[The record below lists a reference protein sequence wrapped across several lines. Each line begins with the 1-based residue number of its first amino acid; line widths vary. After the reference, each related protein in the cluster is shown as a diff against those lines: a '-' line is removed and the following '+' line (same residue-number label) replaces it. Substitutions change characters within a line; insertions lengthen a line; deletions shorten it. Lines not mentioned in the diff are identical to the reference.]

1 MAITQEELARAYR
14 RRSLI
19 VHPDKY
25 QQEPSLVQLATEA
38 FRLLVYADRIMQ
50 MPADREVYNTGVKDA
65 LTTQLMD
72 HQRTKMK
79 ESQKEALECNYASAE
94 KSFL

>member
-1 MAITQEELARAYR
+1 M
-14 RRSLI
+14 

-25 QQEPSLVQLATEA
+25 QQEPSLLELATEA
-38 FRLLVYADRIMQ
+38 FRVLGDADRIMQ
-50 MPADREVYNTGVKDA
+50 MPGDREIYNAGVKEN

-72 HQRTKMK
+72 HTRMKMK
-79 ESQKEALECNYASAE
+79 EAQKEAVESNYASAE

>member
-1 MAITQEELARAYR
+1 M
-14 RRSLI
+14 

-25 QQEPSLVQLATEA
+25 QQEPSLLELATEA
-38 FRLLVYADRIMQ
+38 FRVLGDADRIMQ
-50 MPADREVYNTGVKDA
+50 MPADREMYNTGVKAA

-79 ESQKEALECNYASAE
+79 EAQKEALEGNYASAE